1 MEWYLDLNPNL
12 EPKVNVHE
20 EPYSNLDLEISHEFF
35 YKPIG
40 TSVFFW
46 SKISLF
52 FYPK

>member
-12 EPKVNVHE
+12 EPKVNVHD
-20 EPYSNLDLEISHEFF
+20 EPNLDFDLEISHECF

-40 TSVFFW
+40 TSVFLW

-52 FYPK
+52 SYPK